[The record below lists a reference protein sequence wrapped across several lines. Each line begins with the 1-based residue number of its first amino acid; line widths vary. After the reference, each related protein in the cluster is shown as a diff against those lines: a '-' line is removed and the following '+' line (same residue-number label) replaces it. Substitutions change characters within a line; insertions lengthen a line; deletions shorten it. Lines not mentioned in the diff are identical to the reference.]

1 MQTYLSELY
10 NFIYPSP
17 TKEYHEQ
24 TIASFIF
31 NAPSIVL
38 SPVFVKIV
46 AGIAFSVTT
55 ITAQQFTTG
64 QFEACQR

>member
-10 NFIYPSP
+10 NFIHPSP

-24 TIASFIF
+24 TIASFLF

-38 SPVFVKIV
+38 SRVLRQNASPQLH
-46 AGIAFSVTT
+46 S
-55 ITAQQFTTG
+55 Q
-64 QFEACQR
+64 